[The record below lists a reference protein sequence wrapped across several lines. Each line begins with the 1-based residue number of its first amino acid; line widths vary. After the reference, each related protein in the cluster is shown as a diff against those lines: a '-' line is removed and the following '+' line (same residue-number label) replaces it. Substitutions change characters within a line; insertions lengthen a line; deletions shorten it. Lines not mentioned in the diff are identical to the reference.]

1 MTTIKEVAKEAGAS
15 VTAVSM
21 ALNHRENGH
30 VKKELAKH
38 IRKIAKEMG
47 YRPNP
52 LARSLRTSHTRT
64 IGFISEEIATTPYAG
79 EMILGAQDAT
89 SELGYMM
96 LLVNADDEGDEAG
109 EIDALRR
116 YGVDGYLY
124 AKMYDRIS
132 SIPKPLS
139 HEKTV
144 LIDATSSDES
154 VPYIVPDEVAM
165 GYDATTYLIE
175 SGARRIAYIGCCEN
189 LLAEPLRLRGYR
201 KALRE
206 AGLPFDPE
214 LIASVANN
222 GVALKAVSELFDRA
236 HPDAFFCFN
245 DARTW
250 YVYQCAAQRGL
261 EIGRDISVV
270 GIDNNRIIKET
281 FEPRPTTIAL
291 PHYEMGY
298 WGARKLISMIEDRDL
313 RPTDNKKTVAAIP
326 ALDAP
331 NPVRIRCTLLE
342 RGSVANRGSAINTSS
357 AAKNR

>member
-30 VKKELAKH
+30 VKKELAEH
-38 IRKIAKEMG
+38 IRKTAKKMG

-52 LARSLRTSHTRT
+52 LARSLRTSRTHT

-79 EMILGAQDAT
+79 EMILGAQDAA

-96 LLVNADDEGDEAG
+96 LLVNTDGEASETS
-109 EIDALRR
+109 EIAALKR

-124 AKMYDRIS
+124 AKMYDRVS
-132 SIPKPLS
+132 AVPKSLS
-139 HEKTV
+139 HEHTV
-144 LIDATSSDES
+144 LIDATSSDGS

-165 GYDATTYLIE
+165 GYDATTYLIK
-175 SGARRIAYIGCCEN
+175 SGAKRIAYIGCNEN
-189 LLAEPLRLRGYR
+189 LLAEPLRLKGYR

-206 AGLPFDPE
+206 AGLAVDPK
-214 LIASVANN
+214 LSISVGNN
-222 GVALKAVSELFDRA
+222 GVALKAVSELFERER
-236 HPDAFFCFN
+236 PDAFFCFN

-250 YVYQCAAQRGL
+250 YVYQCAAGHGL
-261 EIGRDISVV
+261 EVGHDISVV

-281 FEPRPTTIAL
+281 FEPQPTTIAL

-298 WGARKLISMIEDRDL
+298 WGARKLISMIEGRDL
-313 RPTDNKKTVAAIP
+313 DPTSNRKTVAAIP

-342 RGSVANRGSAINTSS
+342 RGSVINRGTA
-357 AAKNR
+357 RP

>member
-1 MTTIKEVAKEAGAS
+1 MTTIKEVAKKAGAS

-21 ALNHRENGH
+21 ALNHREDGH
-30 VKKELAKH
+30 VKKELAEH
-38 IRKIAKEMG
+38 IRETARKMG

-52 LARSLRTSHTRT
+52 LARSLRTSRTHT

-79 EMILGAQDAT
+79 EMILGAQDAA

-96 LLVNADDEGDEAG
+96 LLVNTDGNGNEAS
-109 EIDALRR
+109 EIAALKR

-132 SIPKPLS
+132 DIPSSLS
-139 HEKTV
+139 DEHTV
-144 LIDATSSDES
+144 LIDATSTDSS

-165 GYDATTYLIE
+165 GYDATTYLIK
-175 SGARRIAYIGCCEN
+175 SGAKRIAYVGCSEN
-189 LLAEPLRLRGYR
+189 LLAEPLRMRGYE
-201 KALRE
+201 KALKN
-206 AGLPFDPE
+206 AGRPIDPE
-214 LIASVANN
+214 LNVGIDKNE
-222 GVALKAVSELFDRA
+222 GGLKAVSELFDKK

-261 EIGRDISVV
+261 EVGRDISVV

-281 FEPRPTTIAL
+281 FEPQPTTIAL

-298 WGARKLISMIEDRDL
+298 WGARKLISMIEGQNL
-313 RPTDNKKTVAAIP
+313 GPGKSKKTVAAIP
-326 ALDAP
+326 PLDAP
-331 NPVRIRCTLLE
+331 SPVRIRCTLLE
-342 RGSVANRGSAINTSS
+342 RGSVVG
-357 AAKNR
+357 KH